1 VNAVEHASAKAL
13 IFAAAR
19 NSGQNQGRAWPAR
32 QRGVFAVHSVD
43 NGGTWS
49 RFNAPE
55 MKESPNLAVVGESVR
70 SYWPLDLCKVSTIS
84 EVQENNKKIV
94 KSGTS
99 YATPIAASLVA
110 FILMFAQK
118 HMDAGSALKLKEFR
132 FMKVVIEGICTA
144 CVVEEHKPLSF
155 NYLRFS
161 RNPDNLFGK
170 GKDDIVQVI
179 SNAIENEIK
188 RLKDE
193 ELSIEERKMRLR
205 MSPRG

>member
-1 VNAVEHASAKAL
+1 M
-13 IFAAAR
+13 
-19 NSGQNQGRAWPAR
+19 
-32 QRGVFAVHSVD
+32 
-43 NGGTWS
+43 T
-49 RFNAPE
+49 
-55 MKESPNLAVVGESVR
+55 ESPNLAVVGESIR

-84 EVQENNKKIV
+84 EVQQSNKIV
-94 KSGTS
+94 RSGTS

-118 HMDAGSALKLKEFR
+118 HMDAESALKLKEFR

-144 CVVEEHKPLSF
+144 CVVEGHKPPSF
-155 NYLRFS
+155 NYLRFIQK
-161 RNPDNLFGK
+161 PDNLFGK

-193 ELSIEERKMRLR
+193 ELRLEEERKSLEEEKRRFM